1 MYSET
6 QGSISINMTNLERTK
21 LIDRYLSHEMPEEE
35 KMSFER
41 LLSEGDSSSI
51 DVQNLQKEMELQK
64 EIELAIQE
72 RGLREMLKKEE
83 ARIRQRELTKR
94 VVIWSIGS
102 GSVITALAAVMLLL
116 FVVAPVA
123 RLMQD
128 MSSQYVAQVEI
139 GQLRGEDPDAYT
151 LSNALSLMQ
160 ANEWEQASQIVDDMY
175 AQTVNPQDEASI
187 SMHEDAEWLK
197 AICLM
202 HDGKVMK
209 AKRLLRKI
217 ANSESP
223 YSEMASEMLERTH

>member
-83 ARIRQRELTKR
+83 ARIRQREHTKR

-116 FVVAPVA
+116 LVIAPIA
-123 RLMQD
+123 RQMQDYSDQYVSNIEVNITRGDNDQNQSLDNALVLMQN
-128 MSSQYVAQVEI
+128 
-139 GQLRGEDPDAYT
+139 GQ
-151 LSNALSLMQ
+151 
-160 ANEWEQASQIVDDMY
+160 
-175 AQTVNPQDEASI
+175 
-187 SMHEDAEWLK
+187 
-197 AICLM
+197 
-202 HDGKVMK
+202 
-209 AKRLLRKI
+209 
-217 ANSESP
+217 
-223 YSEMASEMLERTH
+223 